1 MAFSRSGVSK
11 VACPIRLGLIMAS
24 SLPSTRRGGAAATA
38 YISFLPA
45 ASNKPRAVAARPVGS
60 RQVPHIWRMLRSR
73 PQRGEHTDMAGY
85 KLAPYQTSDGP
96 RAGLVIDDKVFDA
109 AKLTGKPAY
118 ATVLAILEDWRA
130 AQPVLKKAAAGAGK
144 SRLKALP
151 VARAKLLAPVRWP
164 SAIYCAGANY
174 ADHAAEMARRMNRP
188 PEPDPHTQGLKAWH
202 FIKASRALPDPGAT
216 VKVSGV
222 SDKVDWE
229 VELAAV
235 IGRPAKNVPQ
245 EKALQYVAGYTAA
258 NDLSARDR
266 GPRPNISDT
275 SPFKA
280 DWTKHKTF
288 DGSCPLGPWI
298 VPASDIG
305 DPQNLGLKLWVTDV
319 LKQDSN
325 SKDMIFNLAEQIERL
340 SNGMTLHPGDLILTG
355 TPAGVGSAR
364 GEFLKGGD
372 VVKIWIEK
380 IGTLTTK
387 IA

>member
-1 MAFSRSGVSK
+1 MA
-11 VACPIRLGLIMAS
+11 
-24 SLPSTRRGGAAATA
+24 
-38 YISFLPA
+38 
-45 ASNKPRAVAARPVGS
+45 
-60 RQVPHIWRMLRSR
+60 
-73 PQRGEHTDMAGY
+73 DY
-85 KLAPYQTSDGP
+85 KLATYKSADGP
-96 RAGLVIDDKVFDA
+96 RAGVVVDEKIFDA

-118 ATVLAILEDWRA
+118 ASVLGILEDWRA
-130 AQPVLKKAAAGAGK
+130 AQGVLKKAAANSGK
-144 SRLKALP
+144 SRAKSLP
-151 VARAKLLAPVRWP
+151 LARTKLLAPVRWP

-188 PEPDPHTQGLKAWH
+188 LEPDPHTQGLKAWH
-202 FIKASRALPDPGAT
+202 FIKAARTLADPGAT
-216 VKVSGV
+216 VRI
-222 SDKVDWE
+222 SDLSDQVDWE

-235 IGRPAKNVPQ
+235 IGRPAKNVPE
-245 EKALQYVAGYTAA
+245 EKALDYVAGYTAA

-305 DPQNLGLKLWVTDV
+305 DPQSLGLKLWVNDV

-325 SKDMIFNLAEQIERL
+325 SKDMIFTLAEQIAQL
-340 SNGMTLHPGDLILTG
+340 SSGMTLHPGDLILTG

-364 GEFLKGGD
+364 GEFLKAGD
-372 VVKIWIEK
+372 VVTIWIEK
-380 IGTLTTK
+380 VGTLTNK
-387 IA
+387 LA